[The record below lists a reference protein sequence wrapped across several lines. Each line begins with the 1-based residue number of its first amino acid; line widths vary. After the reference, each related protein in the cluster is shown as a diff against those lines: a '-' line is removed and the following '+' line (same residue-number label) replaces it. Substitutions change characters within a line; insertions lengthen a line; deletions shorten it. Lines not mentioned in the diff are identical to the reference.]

1 MADGSVSRHHSQ
13 PEIENIL
20 RVKKYV
26 STNKPLC
33 SSIPTCQLEP
43 TPHVYEHY
51 AVVPTKSEAIWIAK
65 KLAGELKTKAL
76 KDFSVTVSQQMCVNG
91 VYSLKTTHIVDE
103 QGYRKIKAD
112 V

>member
-1 MADGSVSRHHSQ
+1 MLAQ
-13 PEIENIL
+13 INL
-20 RVKKYV
+20 YV
-26 STNKPLC
+26 VRY
-33 SSIPTCQLEP
+33 QLASWNLP
-43 TPHVYEHY
+43 PHVYEHY

-91 VYSLKTTHIVDE
+91 VYSLKTTHIIDE

-112 V
+112 I